1 MMSIQVKTI
10 SESYEKVMRHF
21 QWNLHNK
28 SIIREVKTEDGKD
41 TWQSVPLYIEISDP
55 CNSDWIHKNSPYG
68 KQFYQEYIDEIVNG
82 KNAGKFDY
90 DYHSRLFSYDV
101 NTDVSVLETSI
112 PDNDRC
118 KGHITVIQN
127 ILKQRSLNQI
137 KYIIDKLKITPTTR
151 RALAITWEPNI
162 DEGVINVPCLQYI
175 QFWIQNNKLNMFV
188 LFRSEDMA
196 MGYPMNVVGII
207 SLMIY
212 VSDQVGISCGTYHH
226 QVVVPHVYFSDKTV
240 FNKWM

>member
-10 SESYEKVMRHF
+10 SESYEKVIRYF
-21 QWNLHNK
+21 QWNLTNT
-28 SIIREVKTEDGKD
+28 SIIRESKTEDGKD
-41 TWQSVPLYIEISDP
+41 TWQSNPLYIEISDP

-68 KQFYQEYIDEIVNG
+68 KQFYKEYIDEIVNG

-127 ILKQRSLNQI
+127 ILKQRSVNQI
-137 KYIIDKLKITPTTR
+137 QYIIDKLKRTPTSR
-151 RALAITWEPNI
+151 RAVAITWEPDI
-162 DEGVINVPCLQYI
+162 DKGVTNVPCLQYI

-196 MGYPMNVVGII
+196 MGYPVNVVGLV

-212 VSDQVGISCGTYHH
+212 VSDNVGVQCGSYHH
-226 QVVVPHVYFSDKTV
+226 QVVIPHIYLSDKV
-240 FNKWM
+240 IFNKWS